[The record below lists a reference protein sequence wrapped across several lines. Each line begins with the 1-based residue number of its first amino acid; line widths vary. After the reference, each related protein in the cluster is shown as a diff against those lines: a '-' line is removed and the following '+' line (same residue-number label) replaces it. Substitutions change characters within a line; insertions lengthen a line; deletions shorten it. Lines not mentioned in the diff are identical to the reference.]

1 MLMMMRGALT
11 NSVDEYYVLVLF
23 LSLFLVVVLVS
34 NITALLQ
41 CLTLIRQHQ
50 LSAADVTVQDLKIAD
65 YGNSFTALNLSNLY
79 IYIYILCKSYQ
90 ST

>member
-1 MLMMMRGALT
+1 MMLMMMRGALT

-23 LSLFLVVVLVS
+23 LCFIVVVSVS

-79 IYIYILCKSYQ
+79 IHSEP
-90 ST
+90 